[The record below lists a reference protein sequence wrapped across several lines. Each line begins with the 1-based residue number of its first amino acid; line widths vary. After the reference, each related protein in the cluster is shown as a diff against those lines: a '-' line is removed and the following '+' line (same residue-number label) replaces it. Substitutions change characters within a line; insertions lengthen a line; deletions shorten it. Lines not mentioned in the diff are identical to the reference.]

1 MRKIYRPRSPLT
13 FLINVLT
20 AIALVIVAGLMTPT
34 TAQTSPT
41 KFKAVQGQ
49 WAQNC
54 IKYLAAHTSI
64 SGYPDGS
71 FRPSAPVTR
80 AEFAAMVAKN
90 FAGTINATQPPS
102 GLGVQFVDVPTNY
115 WARTSI
121 NQASEAG
128 FLSGYPGRIFKPS
141 QNIPRAQVLVALA
154 NGLGYKPAQ
163 PAATTLSAT
172 FNDAQAIPDY
182 ARNAI
187 AAATEKQLVVNYP
200 NIKSLNPNQLATRA
214 DVAAALCQSTAA
226 TGQLQL
232 IPAQYIAG
240 NKPQSQPQS
249 TNKTSEIRG
258 VWLTNVD
265 SEILFSRDRLKTDLQ
280 DLANLKFNTVYPTVW
295 NWGHTLYPSQVAKK
309 VIGQEVD
316 PTPGLQGRDMLA
328 EAIEEGHRNNLAV
341 IPWLEFGFM
350 APAESELVARHPDWL
365 TTRRDGSTIWVEG
378 KHNRVWLNPF
388 QPEVQQFMIDLVTE
402 IVSNYD
408 IDGLQFDDHFG
419 LPAEFGYDPL
429 TVKLY
434 QQEHQGQNPP
444 SDQNDVEW
452 TRWRADKITQVFAR
466 TFDVIKAR
474 KPKAIV
480 SLSPNPQKFSY
491 EQFLSDWV
499 TWERRGLV
507 EELLLQ
513 VYRTDLA
520 TFTSELDQPEVK
532 AAKQHIPVAI
542 GILTGLKD
550 RLMPVPQIQE
560 QVKAVRDRDFKG
572 VSFFYY
578 ETMWNFDTDNVA
590 RRKTAFQ
597 NLFTSNVT
605 RPNLVQEQAVKTE
618 G

>member
-13 FLINVLT
+13 FLTTFLT
-20 AIALVIVAGLMTPT
+20 AIAMVIAAGLMTPT
-34 TAQTSPT
+34 TAQTSQA
-41 KFKAVQGQ
+41 KFKDVQGH

-54 IKYLAAHTSI
+54 IEHLAERNII
-64 SGYPDGS
+64 SGYPDGN

-80 AEFAAMVAKN
+80 AEFAAMVVKA
-90 FAGTINATQPPS
+90 FPDAINATRPTRPI
-102 GLGVQFVDVPTNY
+102 QFGDVPANY
-115 WARTSI
+115 WAYQSI
-121 NQASEAG
+121 NQASAAE
-128 FLSGYPGRIFKPS
+128 FLRGYPGSLFKPS

-154 NGLGYKPAQ
+154 GGLGYKAAQ
-163 PAATTLSAT
+163 PIATTLSAN
-172 FNDAQAIPDY
+172 FNDVQAIPDY

-187 AAATEKQLVVNYP
+187 AAATEKQIVVNYP
-200 NIKSLNPNQLATRA
+200 NAKALNPNQVATRA
-214 DVAAALCQSTAA
+214 DVAAAICRSRGGTN
-226 TGQLQL
+226 QLGL

-240 NKPQSQPQS
+240 YKPQSQPETTQQS
-249 TNKTSEIRG
+249 SEIRG

-265 SEILFSRDRLKTDLQ
+265 SDILFSRDRLKTDLQ

-295 NWGHTLYPSQVAKK
+295 NWGYTLYPSQVAKQ
-309 VIGQEVD
+309 VIGKEVD

-328 EAIEEGHRNNLAV
+328 EAVEEGHRNKLAV
-341 IPWLEFGFM
+341 IPWFEFGFM

-365 TTRRDGSTIWVEG
+365 TKRRDGSTIWAEG
-378 KHNRVWLNPF
+378 KHSRVWLNPF

-402 IVSNYD
+402 IVSKYD

-434 QQEHQGQNPP
+434 QQEHQGQSPP
-444 SDQNDVEW
+444 SDPKDAEW

-466 TFDVIKAR
+466 TFEVIKAR

-491 EQFLSDWV
+491 EEFLADWV

-513 VYRTDLA
+513 VYRTDLN
-520 TFTSELDQPEVK
+520 TFISELDQPEVQ

-542 GILTGLKD
+542 GILAGLKD
-550 RLMPVPQIQE
+550 RLMPTAQIQT
-560 QVKAVRDRDFKG
+560 QVQAVRDRNFQG

-578 ETMWNFDTDNVA
+578 ETMWNFDTNNVA
-590 RRKTAFQ
+590 RRKSAFQ
-597 NLFTSNVT
+597 TLFAKSVT
-605 RPNLVQEQAVKTE
+605 RPDLVQEQAIRSE

>member
-1 MRKIYRPRSPLT
+1 MHKIYRPRSPLT
-13 FLINVLT
+13 FLTTFLT
-20 AIALVIVAGLMTPT
+20 AIAMVIAAGLMTPT

-41 KFKAVQGQ
+41 KFKDVQGH

-54 IKYLAAHTSI
+54 IENLADQKII

-80 AEFAAMVAKN
+80 AEFAAMVVKGFPGAV
-90 FAGTINATQPPS
+90 NATLPTAPIRFS
-102 GLGVQFVDVPTNY
+102 DVATNY
-115 WARTSI
+115 WAAQSI
-121 NQASEAG
+121 DKASGAG
-128 FLSGYPGRIFKPS
+128 FMSGYPGRIFRPA

-154 NGLGYKPAQ
+154 GGLGYKAAQ
-163 PAATTLSAT
+163 PVATTLSAS

-187 AAATEKQLVVNYP
+187 AAATEKQIVVNYP
-200 NIKSLNPNQLATRA
+200 NAKALNPNQVATRA
-214 DVAAALCQSTAA
+214 DVAAAICQSRAGTN
-226 TGQLQL
+226 QLAL

-265 SEILFSRDRLKTDLQ
+265 SEILFSRDRLKNDLQ
-280 DLANLKFNTVYPTVW
+280 DLANLKFNTIYPTVW

-309 VIGQEVD
+309 VIGTEVD

-328 EAIEEGHRNNLAV
+328 EAVEEGHRNNLAV
-341 IPWLEFGFM
+341 IPWFEFGFM
-350 APAESELVARHPDWL
+350 APAESDLVARHPDWL
-365 TTRRDGSTIWVEG
+365 TTRQDGSTIWAEG
-378 KHNRVWLNPF
+378 KHSRVWLNPF

-402 IVSNYD
+402 IVTKYD
-408 IDGLQFDDHFG
+408 IDGIQFDDHFG
-419 LPAEFGYDPL
+419 LPAQFGYDPI

-434 QQEHQGQNPP
+434 QQEHQGQSPP
-444 SDQNDVEW
+444 SDPKDAEW

-466 TFDVIKAR
+466 TFEAIKAR

-491 EQFLSDWV
+491 EEFLADWA

-513 VYRTDLA
+513 IYRTDLN
-520 TFTSELDQPEVK
+520 TFLSELDQPEVR

-542 GILTGLKD
+542 GILAGLKD
-550 RLMPVPQIQE
+550 RLMPTPQIQA
-560 QVKAVRDRDFKG
+560 QVQAVRDRDFKG

-578 ETMWNFDTDNVA
+578 ETMWNFDTNNVA

>member
-1 MRKIYRPRSPLT
+1 MHKIYRPRSPLT
-13 FLINVLT
+13 FLTTFLA
-20 AIALVIVAGLMTPT
+20 AIAMVIAAGLMTPT
-34 TAQTSPT
+34 TAQTSST
-41 KFKAVQGQ
+41 KFKDVQGH

-54 IKYLAAHTSI
+54 IENLADQKII

-80 AEFAAMVAKN
+80 AEFAAMVVKA
-90 FAGTINATQPPS
+90 FPEAINATRPATPI
-102 GLGVQFVDVPTNY
+102 QFVDVSSRY
-115 WARTSI
+115 WAYRSI
-121 NQASEAG
+121 YQASGAG
-128 FLSGYPGRIFKPS
+128 FLTGYPGRVFKPS

-154 NGLGYKPAQ
+154 GGLGYKASQ
-163 PAATTLSAT
+163 PVATTLTTAFT
-172 FNDAQAIPDY
+172 DTQAIPDY

-187 AAATEKQLVVNYP
+187 AAATEKQIVVNYP
-200 NIKSLNPNQLATRA
+200 NAKALNPNQIATRA
-214 DVAAALCQSTAA
+214 DVAAAICQSRAGTN
-226 TGQLQL
+226 QLAL

-249 TNKTSEIRG
+249 TNKMSEIRG

-265 SEILFSRDRLKTDLQ
+265 SEILFSRDRLKNDLQ

-309 VIGQEVD
+309 VIGTEVD

-328 EAIEEGHRNNLAV
+328 EAVAEGHRTNLAV
-341 IPWLEFGFM
+341 IPWFEFGFM
-350 APAESELVARHPDWL
+350 APAESDLVARHPDWL
-365 TTRRDGSTIWVEG
+365 TTRQDGSTIWAEG
-378 KHNRVWLNPF
+378 KHSRVWLNPF

-402 IVSNYD
+402 IVSKYD
-408 IDGLQFDDHFG
+408 IDGIQFDDHFG
-419 LPAEFGYDPL
+419 LPAQFGYDPI

-434 QQEHQGQNPP
+434 QQEHQGQSPP
-444 SDQNDVEW
+444 SDPKDAEW
-452 TRWRADKITQVFAR
+452 TRWRAEKITAVFAR
-466 TFDVIKAR
+466 TFEAIKAR

-491 EQFLSDWV
+491 EEFLADWV

-513 VYRTDLA
+513 VYRTDLN
-520 TFTSELDQPEVK
+520 TFISELDQPEVQ

-542 GILTGLKD
+542 GILAGLKD
-550 RLMPVPQIQE
+550 RLMPTPQIQA
-560 QVKAVRDRDFKG
+560 QVQAVRDRNFQG

-578 ETMWNFDTDNVA
+578 ETMWNFDTNNVA

-605 RPNLVQEQAVKTE
+605 RPNLVQEQAVRSE